1 LPRKRDIEAAVAA
14 YNATDRERFV
24 LPPEAARL
32 LTVMFHHNDVW
43 EGRFEDLAT
52 ERFDRKVAQRLLLVL
67 VETGFLSP
75 TDGKSIPPAYRLHLP
90 PRRQR

>member
-1 LPRKRDIEAAVAA
+1 LPRKRDIEAAIAA
-14 YNATDRERFV
+14 YNNADRERFV

-32 LTVMFHHNDVW
+32 LTVMFRRNGVW

-52 ERFDRKVAQRLLLVL
+52 KGFDRTVVQRLLLVL

-75 TDGKSIPPAYRLHLP
+75 TDGKRMPPVYRLHLP
-90 PRRQR
+90 PRRQP